1 MVTFCVPASVGIG
14 SDDTRTLGVAV
25 AGISI
30 RTGSDSLELSADHP
44 ALGRGWHAVERRG
57 VVLRRWTDGNALISL
72 GSPLEVQA
80 LVELRFA
87 GSLRYWMPTATLQE
101 QIAA

>member
-1 MVTFCVPASVGIG
+1 
-14 SDDTRTLGVAV
+14 
-25 AGISI
+25 
-30 RTGSDSLELSADHP
+30 
-44 ALGRGWHAVERRG
+44 VERRG